1 MPANWSR
8 NTTGLQKH
16 AAYRAAEARRR
27 VEEAIKQLLLA
38 GTPVTFNAVSRQAS
52 VSKAYLYRHSG
63 IRDRILALRE
73 KTIRLRPPTDS
84 EPSDAGKDVVILAK
98 DNRIAQLEKEN
109 KYLKQLLARIYG
121 EKWDQLTSTS

>member
-1 MPANWSR
+1 VPANWSR

-38 GTPVTFNAVSRQAS
+38 GTPVTFNAVSRQAA
-52 VSKAYLYRHSG
+52 VSKAYLYRHAG

-73 KTIRLRPPTDS
+73 KTIRLCPSIDPEPT
-84 EPSDAGKDVVILAK
+84 DAGKNLVILAK
-98 DNRIAQLEKEN
+98 DSRIAQLEKEN
-109 KYLKQLLARIYG
+109 KCLKQLLARIYG
-121 EKWDQLTSTS
+121 EKWDQLPSTS